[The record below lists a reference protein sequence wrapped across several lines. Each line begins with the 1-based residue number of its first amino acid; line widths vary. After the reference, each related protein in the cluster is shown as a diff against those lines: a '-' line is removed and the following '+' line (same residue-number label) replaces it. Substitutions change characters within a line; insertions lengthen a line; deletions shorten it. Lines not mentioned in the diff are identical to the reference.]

1 MEAGI
6 LYVRAHGEIE
16 TADRERGQA
25 DEGGSRLAGKQA
37 RGGGIKWG
45 GGGGREEGRGEKGEG
60 GREGKREGTGRQE
73 RVREARR
80 SDGGGEGIISIC
92 V

>member
-1 MEAGI
+1 MGACPK
-6 LYVRAHGEIE
+6 
-16 TADRERGQA
+16 
-25 DEGGSRLAGKQA
+25 AGK
-37 RGGGIKWG
+37 
-45 GGGGREEGRGEKGEG
+45 REKKEGET
-60 GREGKREGTGRQE
+60 REGKREGTGRQE

>member
-1 MEAGI
+1 M
-6 LYVRAHGEIE
+6 
-16 TADRERGQA
+16 
-25 DEGGSRLAGKQA
+25 GGR
-37 RGGGIKWG
+37 
-45 GGGGREEGRGEKGEG
+45 GGREEGRGEKGEG